1 MRVIRIEQMPI
12 AGRHDRHVVA
22 QRDELLVEGIH
33 RIRIVEFAGR
43 VDRRMVGI
51 DGDPWLLSSIRRS
64 ETGIDRAVPL
74 HRGTRIITTARGDTR
89 QHRFGRLHFGFL
101 NPLTVS
107 VQGLEVTVLV

>member
-1 MRVIRIEQMPI
+1 MRIVRVEQLPVS
-12 AGRHDRHVVA
+12 GYHHRHVVA
-22 QRDELLVEGIH
+22 QSDEPLVEGVH
-33 RIRIVEFAGR
+33 RIRIIEFAGG
-43 VDRRMVGI
+43 VDLGMIRIHGN
-51 DGDPWLLSSIRRS
+51 PWLLSGIRRS